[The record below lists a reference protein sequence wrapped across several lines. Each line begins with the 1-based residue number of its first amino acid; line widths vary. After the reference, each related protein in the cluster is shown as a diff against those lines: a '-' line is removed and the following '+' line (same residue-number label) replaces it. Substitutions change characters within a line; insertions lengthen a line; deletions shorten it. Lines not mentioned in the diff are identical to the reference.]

1 MESTPVVF
9 HQHTGFF
16 NFLPL
21 LFSAFLV
28 LVVVVMIEHVPVVVG
43 KLLFCC
49 YRFRFE
55 REFCWVTDCSLTA
68 VGEINNAGRLSIGR
82 MTTKIANN
90 FYFFYI
96 LASSTNQINKSSTWA
111 VFHRILWMRFH
122 SGAANSHQPE
132 PVFFFFNSL
141 TGTITWR
148 TFYPVK
154 TTKWNKADG
163 LPCITWLFWLGIV
176 SLSRIFSFG
185 VFLTIKVLTD
195 LTALSVV
202 WVKIAFAVVFR

>member
-1 MESTPVVF
+1 MESTPVVS

-90 FYFFYI
+90 FYFFI
-96 LASSTNQINKSSTWA
+96 FWHPALIRSINRPHGQFSIGFCGWGSTRARQTVINPSQFFSSLIPSPEQSPEGHSTQ
-111 VFHRILWMRFH
+111 
-122 SGAANSHQPE
+122 SKQPSE
-132 PVFFFFNSL
+132 TRQTVCL
-141 TGTITWR
+141 
-148 TFYPVK
+148 
-154 TTKWNKADG
+154 
-163 LPCITWLFWLGIV
+163 V
-176 SLSRIFSFG
+176 SLGCF
-185 VFLTIKVLTD
+185 D
-195 LTALSVV
+195 
-202 WVKIAFAVVFR
+202 WV